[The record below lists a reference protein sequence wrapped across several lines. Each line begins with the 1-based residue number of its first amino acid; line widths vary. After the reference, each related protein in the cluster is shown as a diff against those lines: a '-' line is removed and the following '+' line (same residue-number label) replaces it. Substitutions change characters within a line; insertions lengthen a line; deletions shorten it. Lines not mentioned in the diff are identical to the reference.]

1 MDYRDDWSPRS
12 ATSASSSSPSTPPL
26 RYSDSYA
33 EIDAEIDDNYSPVY
47 SDKECDNNEGT
58 SSFFIS
64 TIDMI
69 DYNFFL
75 LYVIWRNQN
84 LRQNIFKSFV

>member
-33 EIDAEIDDNYSPVY
+33 ENDDFEDDVYSPVY

-58 SSFFIS
+58 SAFFIS
-64 TIDMI
+64 TIDII
-69 DYNFFL
+69 DYDFF
-75 LYVIWRNQN
+75 
-84 LRQNIFKSFV
+84 

>member
-26 RYSDSYA
+26 PPYFDFYT
-33 EIDAEIDDNYSPVY
+33 EIDDLEDDVYSPVY

-58 SSFFIS
+58 SSSFIS
-64 TIDMI
+64 FTIDI
-69 DYNFFL
+69 IL
-75 LYVIWRNQN
+75 
-84 LRQNIFKSFV
+84 FKFYYLT